1 MILVSLIAL
10 LLGGHRVFLRITA
23 IRPPSEAGVGI
34 TRPPLVVRGLRSYVG
49 ASWLTRERG
58 VWEYHLEGG
67 PFSLG
72 YANARLGSPL
82 LIEAEEYLFS
92 EMRRYI
98 PSALA
103 MQLVKV
109 GVLLRYRTLPLH
121 IPLSQRIELAGIAEG
136 QPDLNGDFLPTYHRI
151 VFYHAL
157 HDITQGLEHSP
168 MLGCT
173 ALAAA
178 RGATTN
184 GHLVLGRNFDFEGP
198 ELFDREKAVLFFNPQ
213 GRLGFVSVA
222 WSGMMG
228 VVTGLNQ
235 AGIYVSV
242 NALRS
247 DDKSDAGVPV
257 ELLLR
262 EVLESAHSLD
272 EALAIIRDRPVLV
285 PDLYLIGDGQS
296 GEAAVVERSPSRFV
310 VRRMPKEGP
319 AADVLTVANHGL
331 SPEFA
336 GDRESARLRDEL
348 TSGARQ
354 ARADELILKSRG
366 RIDPAAMLAILRDKR
381 GVGDKELGLGNR
393 SALDALIATHSVV
406 VDATERVLWVGVG
419 PHALGRYVAYDLKR
433 ELGTGAPGTADAPGA
448 QPAAPVQDLPEDP
461 VLHSDDYRAFLQMKR
476 ALHAADTLRQRGQLG
491 PAIDTA
497 QWAVALQPRSVD
509 ARLVLADLLAE
520 RARPEDVEEARRQ
533 YTTFLSLSPPH
544 RADARRAQ
552 SYLER
557 PAAGSR
563 KQAD

>member
-1 MILVSLIAL
+1 MILVSLLAL
-10 LLGGHRVFLRITA
+10 LMGSHRVFLRLTA

-34 TRPPLVVRGLRSYVG
+34 VRPPLIVRGPRSYVG
-49 ASWLTRERG
+49 TSWLTRERG

-121 IPLSQRIELAGIAEG
+121 IPLEQRIELAGIAEG

-178 RGATTN
+178 RGATTD
-184 GHLVLGRNFDFEGP
+184 GHLVIGRNFDFEGP
-198 ELFDREKAVLFFNPQ
+198 ELFDREKAVLFFKPQ

-228 VVTGLNQ
+228 VVTGLNE
-235 AGIYVSV
+235 AGIYASV

-247 DDKSDAGVPV
+247 DDKSEAGVPV

-272 EALAIIRDRPVLV
+272 EALAILRDRPVLV

-296 GEAAVVERSPSRFV
+296 GEAAVVERSPTRFV
-310 VRRMPKEGP
+310 VRRMPKDGP
-319 AADVLTVANHGL
+319 GADLLTVANHGL

-354 ARADELILKSRG
+354 ARADELITRNRG
-366 RIDPAAMLAILRDKR
+366 RIDPATMLGMLRDKR
-381 GVGDKELGLGNR
+381 GLGDKDLGLGNR
-393 SALDALIATHSVV
+393 NALDALIATHSVV
-406 VDATERVLWVGVG
+406 VDATARVLWVGVG

-433 ELGTGAPGTADAPGA
+433 ELLDAGPAGTEAAAATE
-448 QPAAPVQDLPEDP
+448 PASRPQDLPEDP

-476 ALHAADTLRQRGQLG
+476 ALRAAETLRGRGQLG
-491 PAIDTA
+491 PAIETA
-497 QWAVALQPRSVD
+497 EWAVALQPRSVD
-509 ARLVLADLLAE
+509 ARLALADLLAE
-520 RARPEDVEEARRQ
+520 RARPEDVEEARLQ
-533 YTTFLSLSPPH
+533 YTTFLTLSPPH

-552 SYLER
+552 GFLAKH
-557 PAAGSR
+557 PAPGLP
-563 KQAD
+563 

>member
-1 MILVSLIAL
+1 MIVVSLIAL
-10 LLGGHRVFLRITA
+10 LLGSHRVFLRLTA

-34 TRPPLVVRGLRSYVG
+34 SRPPLVVRGLRSYIG
-49 ASWLTRERG
+49 SSWLTRERG

-121 IPLSQRIELAGIAEG
+121 IPLDQRIELAGLAEG

-198 ELFDREKAVLFFNPQ
+198 ELFDREKAVLFFKPQ

-247 DDKSDAGVPV
+247 DDKSEAGVPV

-354 ARADELILKSRG
+354 ARADELVLKNRG
-366 RIDPAAMLAILRDKR
+366 RIDPAAMLAVLRDKR
-381 GVGDKELGLGNR
+381 GPGDTELGLGNR
-393 SALDALIATHSVV
+393 NTLDALIATHSVV

-433 ELGTGAPGTADAPGA
+433 ELGTGAAADA
-448 QPAAPVQDLPEDP
+448 QPQDLPEDP

-476 ALHAADTLRQRGQLG
+476 ALRAADTLRGRGQLG
-491 PAIDTA
+491 PAIETA

-520 RARPEDVEEARRQ
+520 RARPEDVEETRRQ
-533 YTTFLSLSPPH
+533 YTSFLALSPPH
-544 RADARRAQ
+544 RADARRAR

-557 PAAGSR
+557 HPAGSGH
-563 KQAD
+563 QAD

>member
-10 LLGGHRVFLRITA
+10 LLGSHRVFLRITA

-34 TRPPLVVRGLRSYVG
+34 SRPPLVVRGPRSYVG

-121 IPLSQRIELAGIAEG
+121 IPLEQRIELAGLAEG
-136 QPDLNGDFLPTYHRI
+136 QPDLNGDFLPTYHRV

-198 ELFDREKAVLFFNPQ
+198 ELFDREKAVLFFKPQ

-235 AGIYVSV
+235 AGIYASV

-247 DDKSDAGVPV
+247 DDKSEAGVPV

-354 ARADELILKSRG
+354 ARADELILKGRG

-381 GVGDKELGLGNR
+381 GAGDKELGLGNR
-393 SALDALIATHSVV
+393 NALDALIATHSVV

-433 ELGTGAPGTADAPGA
+433 ELGPGAPGTPDAR
-448 QPAAPVQDLPEDP
+448 PATAVQDLPEDP

-476 ALHAADTLRQRGQLG
+476 ALHAADTLRRRGQLG
-491 PAIDTA
+491 PAVETA

-533 YTTFLSLSPPH
+533 YTTFLALSPPH

-552 SYLER
+552 RYLER

-563 KQAD
+563 QQAD